1 MNQPDTGAGRN
12 RALDGI
18 RAVSIIGIMANHSLL
33 GWATGGII
41 SVNVFFVLSGFLI
54 TGLLVKEWSRSG
66 TIRLRAF
73 WARRARRL
81 LPALLVL
88 LVGIG
93 LFAWLIA
100 APDQRAAIRGDA
112 LATLLYVANW
122 HQIFSNQS
130 YFALSAA
137 PSPLLHT
144 WTLAIEEQF
153 YLVWPLVVLGML
165 KLTRRLRPLLA
176 LSVVAAVAS
185 AIWMG
190 VLFHPGADPSRIY
203 YGTDTRAQD
212 VLVGACLALAL
223 ALRPEWAPT
232 APARRW
238 LAALTVAAA
247 AGFAAVWV
255 GAGVSSAFVFRGG
268 FFLADVLV
276 ALVILGVVA
285 ASRTLP
291 ARALGWRPLAY
302 IGTIS
307 YSLYL
312 WHWPVF
318 LVVNTA
324 RTGLSGWQ
332 LFAVRSVI
340 AGVIAAASTHFIELP
355 VRQGTFRSWRI
366 WAVTPVA
373 LVIVVGAILGGTVTP
388 AVADVASPVT
398 GLTPTQTQ
406 ALQHRGAFGPSP
418 TRFLLLGD
426 SQALTLGVGLSVD
439 ERRWGVQLDDQ
450 GQIGCDFDEGL
461 PDTPPV
467 EIRGGGGPPGPLEG
481 GCHGWPATWSAMV
494 GTEHPAVVGLLM
506 GRWEVFDHELD
517 GRWTHVGEP
526 DWDAHLL
533 AAMNQA
539 VDVLSSRGAAVVL
552 FTTPYCSPLSGDDP
566 NGVEYVE
573 NQPARVDAY
582 NALVRQVAAEHPGT
596 VTVFDLNQ
604 ALTVTKDVYTPT
616 VDGVVARSS
625 DGIHITLAGGEL
637 LRSRILPVVDQLA
650 LSR

>member
-1 MNQPDTGAGRN
+1 MNQPDVRSGRN

-54 TGLLVKEWSRSG
+54 TGLLVKEWTRSG

-93 LFAWLIA
+93 LFAWLLA
-100 APDQRAAIRGDA
+100 PPDQRAAIRGDA

-122 HQIFSNQS
+122 HQILSNQS

-153 YLVWPLVVLGML
+153 YLVWPLVVLGTL
-165 KLTRRLRPLLA
+165 KATGRLRPLLVLA
-176 LSVVAAVAS
+176 VVAAVAS
-185 AIWMG
+185 AVWMG
-190 VLFHPGADPSRIY
+190 VLYHPGIDPSRLY

-212 VLVGACLALAL
+212 VLVGAVLAIAL
-223 ALRPEWAPT
+223 ALRPQWTPST
-232 APARRW
+232 RGRRW
-238 LAALTVAAA
+238 LAVLTVAAA
-247 AGFAAVWV
+247 GGFAAVWV
-255 GAGVSSAFVFRGG
+255 RAGVSAAFVFRGG

-276 ALVILGVVA
+276 ALVIFGVVA
-285 ASRTLP
+285 APRAVP

-332 LFAVRSVI
+332 LFALRSLI
-340 AGVIAAASTHFIELP
+340 AGAIAAASTHFIELP
-355 VRQGTFRSWRI
+355 IRRGTFRSWRI

-373 LVIVVGAILGGTVTP
+373 VVAAVAAILGGTVVP
-388 AVADVASPVT
+388 AAASVASPTT
-398 GLTPTQTQ
+398 GLTVAQSQ
-406 ALQHRGAFGPSP
+406 ALAGRGAFGRSP
-418 TRFLLLGD
+418 TKFLLLGD
-426 SQALTLGVGLSVD
+426 SQALTLGIGLSVD
-439 ERRWGVQLDDQ
+439 DQRWGVALDDQ
-450 GQIGCDFDEGL
+450 AQIGCDFDQGTTGH
-461 PDTPPV
+461 DPV
-467 EIRGGGGPPGPLEG
+467 EIRGGGNPPGPPEG
-481 GCHGWPATWSAMV
+481 GCLDWPASWAAMV
-494 GTEHPAVVGLLM
+494 DAKHPAVVGLLM
-506 GRWEVFDHELD
+506 GRWEVFDHRLN

-533 AAMNQA
+533 AAMNLA

-552 FTTPYCSPLSGDDP
+552 FTTPYCSPTAGDDP
-566 NGVEYVE
+566 NGIEYVE
-573 NQPARVDAY
+573 DQASRVDAY
-582 NALVRQVAAEHPGT
+582 NQLVRKVASEHPRT
-596 VTVFDLNQ
+596 VTLFDLNT
-604 ALTVTKDVYTPT
+604 ALDVSKDVYSPI
-616 VDGVVARSS
+616 VDGVVVRSS
-625 DGIHITLAGGEL
+625 DGIHITTAGGEL
-637 LRSRILPVVDQLA
+637 LRSRILPVVDRLA
-650 LSR
+650 LAR